1 VAGAD
6 ILSGTGRRRESRAPE
21 SSGFAAKERNLI
33 GNHRL
38 LSRLLLAV
46 SLLLLPAAV
55 GAQELYT
62 YTVGVFG
69 GIGGSLD
76 ADPGGSLTNTGF
88 QVNLGLV
95 TEPHTHLVLRTG
107 RLGLDKD
114 NLFGS
119 LSDADMEYVTL
130 GGEYRY
136 SEEFYESGA
145 FVALGAYRLNGTRAS
160 GRDAR
165 EDTWGVSAGFTGEL
179 PIRRWL
185 GVQAEMSGH
194 YVDFREEQFFVMG
207 HVGVAF
213 HF

>member
-1 VAGAD
+1 
-6 ILSGTGRRRESRAPE
+6 
-21 SSGFAAKERNLI
+21 LI
-33 GNHRL
+33 ANHRL
-38 LSRLLLAV
+38 LGRLLLAV
-46 SLLLLPAAV
+46 SLLLLPAVA

-76 ADPGGSLTNTGF
+76 ADPGGSLTNNGF

-95 TEPHTHLVLRTG
+95 TEPHTHLIVRAG

-114 NLFGS
+114 KAFGS
-119 LSDADMEYVTL
+119 LTDADMEYVTL

-145 FVALGAYRLNGTRAS
+145 FVALGGYRLNGTDFS
-160 GRDAR
+160 GRDSKKDA
-165 EDTWGVSAGFTGEL
+165 WGVSAGFTGEL

-185 GVQAEMSGH
+185 GIQAEISGH
-194 YVDFREEQFFVMG
+194 YVNFQEEQFFIMG